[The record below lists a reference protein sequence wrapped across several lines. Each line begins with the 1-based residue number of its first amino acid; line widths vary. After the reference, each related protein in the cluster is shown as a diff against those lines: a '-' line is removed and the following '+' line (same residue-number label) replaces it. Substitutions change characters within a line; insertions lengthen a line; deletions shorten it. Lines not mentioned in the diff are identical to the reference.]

1 MQAAHRSRAQVAAA
15 TAAQAALVARVR
27 AFFDAHDLLLCPAC
41 MAAPFDV
48 DVRRAATPGARRPRA
63 TTCCSARWG
72 FAAPI
77 SEREG
82 GDLPRLRQ
90 PS

>member
-1 MQAAHRSRAQVAAA
+1 MQAAHRTRAQVAAA

-48 DVRRAATPGARRPRA
+48 DVRRARHPGGSPTPCHDLLLCPVGLRRPH
-63 TTCCSARWG
+63 
-72 FAAPI
+72 I
-77 SEREG
+77 
-82 GDLPRLRQ
+82 
-90 PS
+90 